1 MDNRIN
7 ALRAFLDASHSVYHA
22 QAYLVN
28 VLEKAGYGRL
38 SEAENWELGPGGKYF
53 VARGGTAVLAF
64 RVPTD

>member
-1 MDNRIN
+1 MPLNDNLPEKEFIMDNRIN

-38 SEAENWELGPGGKYF
+38 SEAESWELVPGG
-53 VARGGTAVLAF
+53 R
-64 RVPTD
+64 